1 MPDPK
6 SMLETTLTALQ
17 RQRDELRVKIH
28 LGSMEARD
36 EYERVSARIDE
47 VTKQYEPLTDAGGET
62 ANNVFSALGL
72 AAEELVAVNVK
83 LVTLHGNVVEGGE

>member
-47 VTKQYEPLTDAGGET
+47 VTKQYEPLTDAVGET

-72 AAEELVAVNVK
+72 AAEELV
-83 LVTLHGNVVEGGE
+83 HGFNRVRRALDEKKES

>member
-47 VTKQYEPLTDAGGET
+47 ATKQYEPLTDAVGET

-72 AAEELVAVNVK
+72 AAEELV
-83 LVTLHGNVVEGGE
+83 HGFNRVRRALDEKKES